1 MSRKASQILKKFI
14 FKVKFVIELSNS
26 SVFWENDQYDV
37 ERNNHLQ
44 ILVDLYIVVI
54 YWATGTAFK
63 PNQKKK
69 KKPSKVVLIFS

>member
-63 PNQKKK
+63 PNLEK
-69 KKPSKVVLIFS
+69 